1 MKTSR
6 KRTKQK
12 KRRLSKWVLLTLKKS
27 SLKRMERDTLEGY
40 AKLYKVKQFKKK
52 TDKELIKELG
62 VFISN
67 QEKKRNEYWDC
78 IKKEKKSIG
87 EYPFK
92 SRNNTS
98 KKFKAMSLKEKV
110 KHTQRKIRNLRTKYK
125 KEIDIYNKKT
135 ARMYKKCNKRQQI

>member
-1 MKTSR
+1 M
-6 KRTKQK
+6 
-12 KRRLSKWVLLTLKKS
+12 
-27 SLKRMERDTLEGY
+27 
-40 AKLYKVKQFKKK
+40 KQFKKK
-52 TDKELIKELG
+52 TDKELIKELC

-67 QEKKRNEYWDC
+67 QEKKRNDYWDC

-98 KKFKAMSLKEKV
+98 KKFKAMSLNEKV

-135 ARMYKKCNKRQQI
+135 ARMYKKCNKLQQI

>member
-1 MKTSR
+1 MSHAR
-6 KRTKQK
+6 ESVDR
-12 KRRLSKWVLLTLKKS
+12 
-27 SLKRMERDTLEGY
+27 EPG
-40 AKLYKVKQFKKK
+40 
-52 TDKELIKELG
+52 DKESFDNYLDHTDELEKKYS
-62 VFISN
+62 ISLN
-67 QEKKRNEYWDC
+67 TNNRKVIYKAVIDALKEKKRNDYWDC

-135 ARMYKKCNKRQQI
+135 ARMYKKCNKGHQI

>member
-67 QEKKRNEYWDC
+67 QEKKRNDYWDC

-98 KKFKAMSLKEKV
+98 KKFKAMSLNEKV

-135 ARMYKKCNKRQQI
+135 ARMYKKCNKLQQI

>member
-1 MKTSR
+1 MNKSKYRCQFGNLIWYQQLVKSKTTCDR
-6 KRTKQK
+6 KSSIY
-12 KRRLSKWVLLTLKKS
+12 LSISVAFCYSLKKNS
-27 SLKRMERDTLEGY
+27 NCR
-40 AKLYKVKQFKKK
+40 
-52 TDKELIKELG
+52 II
-62 VFISN
+62 ISN
-67 QEKKRNEYWDC
+67 HEKKRNDYWDC

-98 KKFKAMSLKEKV
+98 KKFKAMSLNEKV

-135 ARMYKKCNKRQQI
+135 KRMYKKCNKVYNVGKND

>member
-1 MKTSR
+1 MKTFR
-6 KRTKQK
+6 KRTKQN
-12 KRRLSKWVLLTLKKS
+12 KRRLSKWVLLTLRKS
-27 SLKRMERDTLEGY
+27 SLKKMDRDTLEGY

-62 VFISN
+62 RFMSD
-67 QEKKRNEYWDC
+67 QEKKSDEYWEC
-78 IKKEKKSIG
+78 VKEGKKSIG
-87 EYPFK
+87 KYPFK

-135 ARMYKKCNKRQQI
+135 KRMYNKCNKKRD

>member
-1 MKTSR
+1 MKTFR
-6 KRTKQK
+6 KRTKQN

-27 SLKRMERDTLEGY
+27 SLKKMDRDTLEGY
-40 AKLYKVKQFKKK
+40 AKLYKVKQLKKK

-62 VFISN
+62 RFMSD
-67 QEKKRNEYWDC
+67 QEKKSDEYWEC
-78 IKKEKKSIG
+78 VKEEKKSIG
-87 EYPFK
+87 KYPFK

-135 ARMYKKCNKRQQI
+135 KRMYKKCNKKWD